1 MVSTLVLI
9 CISLM
14 TNDWEGNGNPLQWVL
29 AWRIPGMVESGGPPS
44 SFQMILHLL
53 YFFFCEVSV
62 QVFYSF
68 LIELFV
74 SLLWS
79 LKNSLYIFYISPL
92 LEVSLIK
99 KMDDVVFQMV
109 AYQTYFGYF
118 LKLV

>member
-1 MVSTLVLI
+1 MATHS
-9 CISLM
+9 S
-14 TNDWEGNGNPLQWVL
+14 VL
-29 AWRIPGMVESGGPPS
+29 ARRIPGMVEPGGLPS
-44 SFQMILHLL
+44 SFQMILNLL

-62 QVFYSF
+62 QVFYPF

-79 LKNSLYIFYISPL
+79 LRNSLYIFYKSPL

-109 AYQTYFGYF
+109 AYQPYFGYF
-118 LKLV
+118 LKLVWQLTVKLSSVIQVYFRKIY